1 MSRASLTSH
10 ADIDADM
17 LYPPIPSAL
26 RTLTESPRP
35 PRPGFGENS
44 IFFVFPFQ
52 PPTPV
57 SPLLLVGGY
66 PPAFC
71 KTIKT
76 NALQNGH
83 FVTD

>member
-17 LYPPIPSAL
+17 HYPPIPSAL
-26 RTLTESPRP
+26 RTLTESLRP
-35 PRPGFGENS
+35 PRPGFGEE
-44 IFFVFPFQ
+44 FHFLRFPF
-52 PPTPV
+52 PTPAPGL
-57 SPLLLVGGY
+57 SPLLFGGY

-76 NALQNGH
+76 NALQNGQ